1 MKKKYLIVG
10 LIFIIILLSMFIS
23 FRKSRKISED
33 TALRHKIV
41 DTLKQSGHVDFSE
54 VTDFEWDTMYIFIPY
69 SNPNNIF
76 KDDGVKSYNSMFNIE
91 NLDSINMIAFV
102 KSNKLVAFVEVPIE
116 YFNSEKNTKYSK
128 D

>member
-1 MKKKYLIVG
+1 MKKKYLVVG
-10 LIFIIILLSMFIS
+10 LIFIIILLSMFIN

-41 DTLKQSGHVDFSE
+41 DTIKQSEHVDFSE

-76 KDDGVKSYNSMFNIE
+76 KDDGVKSYKSRFSIE

-102 KSNKLVAFVEVPIE
+102 KSNKLVAFVELPIE
-116 YFNSEKNTKYSK
+116 YFNSEKTTKYSK

>member
-1 MKKKYLIVG
+1 
-10 LIFIIILLSMFIS
+10 MFIN
-23 FRKSRKISED
+23 FRKSRRISED

-41 DTLKQSGHVDFSE
+41 DTIKQSEHVDFSE

-76 KDDGVKSYNSMFNIE
+76 KDDGVKSYNSRFSIE

-102 KSNKLVAFVEVPIE
+102 KSNKLVEFVEMPIE
-116 YFNSEKNTKYSK
+116 YFNSEKTTKYSK

>member
-1 MKKKYLIVG
+1 MKKKYLVVG
-10 LIFIIILLSMFIS
+10 LVFIIILLSMFIN

-41 DTLKQSGHVDFSE
+41 NTIKQSEHVDFSE

-76 KDDGVKSYNSMFNIE
+76 KDDGVKSYNSRFSIE
-91 NLDSINMIAFV
+91 QLDSINMIAFV
-102 KSNKLVAFVEVPIE
+102 KSKKLVAFVEVPIE
-116 YFNSEKNTKYSK
+116 YFNSEKTTKYSK
-128 D
+128 N

>member
-10 LIFIIILLSMFIS
+10 LVFIIILLSMFIN

-41 DTLKQSGHVDFSE
+41 DTIKQSEHVDFSE

-69 SNPNNIF
+69 SNPNNLF
-76 KDDGVKSYNSMFNIE
+76 KDEGVKSYNSMFNIE

-102 KSNKLVAFVEVPIE
+102 KSKKLVAFVEVPIE
-116 YFNSEKNTKYSK
+116 YFNSDKNTKYSK
-128 D
+128 H

>member
-1 MKKKYLIVG
+1 
-10 LIFIIILLSMFIS
+10 MFIN
-23 FRKSRKISED
+23 FRRSRRISED

-41 DTLKQSGHVDFSE
+41 DTIKQSGHVDFSE

-76 KDDGVKSYNSMFNIE
+76 KDDGVKSYNSIFNIE

-102 KSNKLVAFVEVPIE
+102 KSNKLVAFVELPIE
-116 YFNSEKNTKYSK
+116 YFNSEKTTKYSK

>member
-10 LIFIIILLSMFIS
+10 LIFIIILLSMFIN
-23 FRKSRKISED
+23 FRRSRKISED

-41 DTLKQSGHVDFSE
+41 DTIKQSGHVDFSE

-102 KSNKLVAFVEVPIE
+102 KSNKLVAFVELPIE
-116 YFNSEKNTKYSK
+116 YFNSEKTTKYSK

>member
-10 LIFIIILLSMFIS
+10 LIFIIILLSMFIN

-41 DTLKQSGHVDFSE
+41 DTIKKSGHVDFSE

-76 KDDGVKSYNSMFNIE
+76 KDDGVKSYKSMFNIE

-102 KSNKLVAFVEVPIE
+102 KSNKLVAFVELPIE
-116 YFNSEKNTKYSK
+116 YFNSDKNTKHSK

>member
-10 LIFIIILLSMFIS
+10 LIFIIILLSMFIN

-41 DTLKQSGHVDFSE
+41 DTIKQSGHVDFSE

-102 KSNKLVAFVEVPIE
+102 KSNKLVAFVELPIE
-116 YFNSEKNTKYSK
+116 YFNSEKTTKYSK

>member
-1 MKKKYLIVG
+1 MKKKYLVVG
-10 LIFIIILLSMFIS
+10 LVFIIILLSMFIN

-41 DTLKQSGHVDFSE
+41 DTIKQSEHVDFSE

-76 KDDGVKSYNSMFNIE
+76 KVDGVKSYNSRFSIE
-91 NLDSINMIAFV
+91 QLDSINMIAFV
-102 KSNKLVAFVEVPIE
+102 KSEKLVAFVEVPIE
-116 YFNSEKNTKYSK
+116 YFNSEKTTKYSK

>member
-10 LIFIIILLSMFIS
+10 LIFIIILLSMFIN

-102 KSNKLVAFVEVPIE
+102 KSKKLVAFVEVPIE
-116 YFNSEKNTKYSK
+116 YFNSEKTTKYFK

>member
-10 LIFIIILLSMFIS
+10 LIFIIILLSMFIN
-23 FRKSRKISED
+23 FRRSRRISED

-41 DTLKQSGHVDFSE
+41 DTIKQSGHVDFSE

-76 KDDGVKSYNSMFNIE
+76 KDDGVKSYNSIFNIE

-102 KSNKLVAFVEVPIE
+102 KSNKLVAFVELPIE
-116 YFNSEKNTKYSK
+116 YFNSEKTTKYSK

>member
-10 LIFIIILLSMFIS
+10 LIFIIILLSMFIN
-23 FRKSRKISED
+23 FRKSRRISED

-41 DTLKQSGHVDFSE
+41 DTIKQSGHVDFSE

-76 KDDGVKSYNSMFNIE
+76 KDDGVKSYKSMFNIE

-102 KSNKLVAFVEVPIE
+102 KSNKLVAFVELPIE
-116 YFNSEKNTKYSK
+116 YFKSDKNAKHSK